1 LGPGHID
8 EGMEKTH
15 STMPGDSC
23 FNHIAAAIFIENTP
37 GHIAGGIVE
46 TRIINRSPVKNVFK
60 VHIVLV

>member
-1 LGPGHID
+1 
-8 EGMEKTH
+8 MEKTH

-23 FNHIAAAIFIENTP
+23 FNHIAAAVFVENTP